1 MKSHLVS
8 INDIAKVLG
17 ISTSTVS
24 RALRNHPAISIQ
36 TRKQV
41 QKYAAEVNYRPNV
54 LASGLRQRS
63 SKTIGLI
70 IPEITH
76 HFFSTVIS
84 GIEELAYAGGY
95 RIIICQSNE
104 NQEREEVN
112 LKALLDH
119 RVDGI
124 LVSVSKNTQKS
135 QHFQKVIDQGIPI
148 VFFDR
153 IFEELATDRVV
164 TNDYE
169 GARMITAHLIGKQR
183 CNILHLAAPR
193 HMLVG
198 KERLRGYQQA
208 LHEHGI
214 ALRDSMVL
222 QCDTAQ
228 QVRELEQR
236 LLNMAANIDAIFA
249 VNDFTAIA
257 AMQLFKKHGFR
268 IPENI
273 AVAGFGD
280 DPIAMIVSPTLTT
293 VEQKGY
299 EMGKESVQLLI
310 QRIENPEAVKH
321 PRIRVFES
329 TLKVREST

>member
-8 INDIAKVLG
+8 INDIAKALG
-17 ISTSTVS
+17 VSTSTVS
-24 RALRNHPAISIQ
+24 RALRNNPDISLQ
-36 TRKQV
+36 TRELV

-84 GIEELAYAGGY
+84 GIEELAYAGGF
-95 RIIICQSNE
+95 RVIICQSNE
-104 NQEREEVN
+104 NQEREEIN

-135 QHFQKVIDQGIPI
+135 QHFQKVIDQGVPI

-169 GARMITAHLIGKQR
+169 GARMITAHLIGRQR
-183 CNILHLAAPR
+183 RNILHLAAPR

-208 LHEHGI
+208 LYEHGLERRD
-214 ALRDSMVL
+214 ALVL

-228 QVRELEQR
+228 QVRELEHK
-236 LLNMAANIDAIFA
+236 LLSMAPKVDAIFA

-257 AMQLFKKHGFR
+257 AMQLLKNNGYQ
-268 IPENI
+268 IPGDI
-273 AVAGFGD
+273 AIAGFGD
-280 DPIAMIVSPTLTT
+280 DPIASIVSPTLTT
-293 VEQKGY
+293 AEQKGY
-299 EMGKESVQLLI
+299 EMGRESVQLLI
-310 QRIENPEAVKH
+310 KRIENPDTILH
-321 PRIRVFES
+321 PRIRIFES